1 MDCIHVHN
9 QVQLDKIGETRA
21 MTYYS
26 SPKPFSHQ
34 ILIRFTHTD
43 PAGYVFFPRYFEM
56 IQAVSEEWFENCLGI
71 NFAEMVMVQHVG
83 QPTAH
88 TECQFIKPCVLGDRL
103 DIAIILDKFGSSSL
117 HLRFIGTVA
126 GEIRMRARSVQVL
139 LDMKAGKPTAFDD
152 NMRLH
157 LQAYQDNVVPPDNI
171 QPQRRG

>member
-1 MDCIHVHN
+1 MHN
-9 QVQLDKIGETRA
+9 QVHKIGETRA

-26 SPKPFSHQ
+26 IPEPFSHQ

-152 NMRLH
+152 NMRSH